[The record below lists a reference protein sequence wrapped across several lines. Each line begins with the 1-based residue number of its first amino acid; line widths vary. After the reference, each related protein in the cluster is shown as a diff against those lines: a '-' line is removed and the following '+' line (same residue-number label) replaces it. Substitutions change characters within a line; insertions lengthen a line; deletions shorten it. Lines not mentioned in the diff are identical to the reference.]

1 MSRVGPIEA
10 GLLNA
15 LRKKREVEQPEQI
28 AVGGELPE
36 VDIEV
41 VVSQGLIEAAVDE
54 FGDAVAE
61 QAAKDDAP
69 DRATLSLRDAVGK
82 ERTILLG
89 MPGAFTPACDEV
101 HLPDYIKSAS
111 ELAQAG
117 VEQIA
122 VMTTNDVYVN
132 KKWLSAVEECIGIGP
147 SKIAVIADGDGDA
160 AKALGLA
167 FDAGFGLGTRSKR
180 FAMVLDEGI
189 IKHVAVDEGMEEVK
203 STSVS
208 SVRRVLPS
216 AFPASV
222 RTTTQGGGG
231 AGDADADQQKAAGVF
246 AVGLLG
252 AAAYLYST
260 GQLNIGAH

>member
-1 MSRVGPIEA
+1 MPPSFSVLVVLLGATATSAFHLSTPRAHRPSMSRVGPIEA

-117 VEQIA
+117 VAFQ
-122 VMTTNDVYVN
+122 NRR
-132 KKWLSAVEECIGIGP
+132 LAVEE
-147 SKIAVIADGDGDA
+147 
-160 AKALGLA
+160 
-167 FDAGFGLGTRSKR
+167 
-180 FAMVLDEGI
+180 
-189 IKHVAVDEGMEEVK
+189 EVW
-203 STSVS
+203 VENPD
-208 SVRRVLPS
+208 R
-216 AFPASV
+216 
-222 RTTTQGGGG
+222 
-231 AGDADADQQKAAGVF
+231 
-246 AVGLLG
+246 
-252 AAAYLYST
+252 
-260 GQLNIGAH
+260 